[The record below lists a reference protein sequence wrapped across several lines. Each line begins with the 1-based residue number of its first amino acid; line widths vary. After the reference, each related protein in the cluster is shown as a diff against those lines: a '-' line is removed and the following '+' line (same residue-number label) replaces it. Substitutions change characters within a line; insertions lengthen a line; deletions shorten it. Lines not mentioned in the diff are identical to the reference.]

1 VTRRRFLRGF
11 TQSLHSAIDTIRL
24 DTWVD
29 HLPDREVDIEFASRL
44 RLGGRSGHMN
54 FKVMAMPPADNEF
67 GSLKLRAEVVDQLWM
82 TDIDVQGRRTSG
94 ERAIAESVS
103 KVSVSPSRSRC
114 SAPRRAALLPHQYFE
129 EPQPGQT
136 RERRAFSTDSPMTV
150 FLRRAQL
157 GPLMG
162 LPTALPVRARR
173 ARRSSRAVSQAGAP
187 SHVPQPARPP
197 TNARRD

>member
-54 FKVMAMPPADNEF
+54 FKVMAMPPADNAL

-82 TDIDVQGRRTSG
+82 TDIDVQGRRT
-94 ERAIAESVS
+94 RASELTAATLLSV
-103 KVSVSPSRSRC
+103 
-114 SAPRRAALLPHQYFE
+114 L
-129 EPQPGQT
+129 
-136 RERRAFSTDSPMTV
+136 
-150 FLRRAQL
+150 
-157 GPLMG
+157 
-162 LPTALPVRARR
+162 
-173 ARRSSRAVSQAGAP
+173 
-187 SHVPQPARPP
+187 
-197 TNARRD
+197 